1 MQDLRLV
8 GVHDD
13 GEHLLLNGTGGE
25 MFRLPID
32 EALRLAASRSPAKGA
47 AAASPVAMS
56 PRDIQARIRSG
67 ATAAEVSELSGIPLA
82 KVQRYEGPVLA
93 ERDYVA
99 RQARKIEVASPAPG
113 HDVYRSAF
121 GDNPA
126 TLGDMVAHRL
136 NAHGIES
143 SSVEWD
149 SWRRPDGTW
158 TVVARFQTNPGG
170 HASIGEEPPAMW
182 TFSPAR
188 KSLQNANRW
197 AQQLS
202 ELEPLD
208 GPVPARRL
216 TAVSD
221 RPFDFET
228 DAEAA
233 AARTATGQPGK
244 DSDGLLDMLRSRRG
258 QRLGT
263 DEDGDD
269 ALALLLTNGVPAAHP
284 RPAEVVAESGED
296 ESVTAVEGSS
306 EASDEP
312 KAPAAKGDS
321 FTRKREGRASMLSRL
336 SLAPRHTEHDDRL
349 KLHGGVSTETREIT
363 IVASPRRPVTNSPV
377 TGRPATEGMVPAS
390 NEESR
395 TGSGSATADADA
407 GPDAGTAAHGRAA
420 QGTAAHGTAAPGLA
434 GDTATGDALA
444 ADALAADT
452 AEGDAAASTE
462 SGPAREAVSVGQ
474 SGWNRDATANAGL
487 DELLGGGGPGR
498 SRHDAPAGPRNDSDA
513 EPPERQPSKP
523 KRSSVPSWDEIVFG
537 ARGD

>member
-13 GEHLLLNGTGGE
+13 GGHLLFSGTGGE

-32 EALRLAASRSPAKGA
+32 EALRLAASRSPARVA
-47 AAASPVAMS
+47 APMTPVALS

-99 RQARKIEVASPAPG
+99 QQARKIEVASPAPG

-126 TLGDMVAHRL
+126 TLGDMVGHRL
-136 NAHGIES
+136 TAHGIDS
-143 SSVEWD
+143 STVEWD

-158 TVVARFQTNPGG
+158 TVVARFEPKPGG

-182 TFSPAR
+182 TFSPTR

-216 TAVSD
+216 SAVSD

-233 AARTATGQPGK
+233 AARTASGKPGK

-258 QRLGT
+258 QRLGV

-269 ALALLLTNGVPAAHP
+269 ALAVLLTNGVPAAHP
-284 RPAEVVAESGED
+284 RPSEVVADPEPEPEPEETGSG
-296 ESVTAVEGSS
+296 T
-306 EASDEP
+306 P
-312 KAPAAKGDS
+312 KADAPAAKGDS
-321 FTRKREGRASMLSRL
+321 FTRKRDGRAAMLSRL
-336 SLAPRHTEHDDRL
+336 SLAPRQNGKEDDRL
-349 KLHGGVSTETREIT
+349 SLHDGVSTETREIT
-363 IVASPRRPVTNSPV
+363 IVASPLRPVETPEEASGTA
-377 TGRPATEGMVPAS
+377 TGSVPAV
-390 NEESR
+390 
-395 TGSGSATADADA
+395 TDA
-407 GPDAGTAAHGRAA
+407 GPHREA
-420 QGTAAHGTAAPGLA
+420 
-434 GDTATGDALA
+434 ATGPESAP
-444 ADALAADT
+444 T
-452 AEGDAAASTE
+452 RESTP
-462 SGPAREAVSVGQ
+462 GRQ
-474 SGWNRDATANAGL
+474 SGWDRESSPNVGL
-487 DELLGGGGPGR
+487 DELLGGGSPRR
-498 SRHDAPAGPRNDSDA
+498 SRDDALAGARNDTRSDREA
-513 EPPERQPSKP
+513 EQPERQPAKP

>member
-13 GEHLLLNGTGGE
+13 GGHLLLSGTGGE
-25 MFRLPID
+25 MFQLPID
-32 EALRLAASRSPAKGA
+32 EALRLAASRSPARGA
-47 AAASPVAMS
+47 ATAAPVAMS

-67 ATAAEVSELSGIPLA
+67 ATAAEVSDLSGIPLA

-93 ERDYVA
+93 EREYVA
-99 RQARKIEVASPAPG
+99 HQARKVEVASPAPG

-136 NAHGIES
+136 TAHGIES
-143 SSVEWD
+143 STVEWD

-158 TVVARFQTNPGG
+158 TVVARFEAKPGG

-216 TAVSD
+216 SAVSD

-233 AARTATGQPGK
+233 AARTASGQSGK
-244 DSDGLLDMLRSRRG
+244 DADGLLDMLRSRRG
-258 QRLGT
+258 QRLGV

-269 ALALLLTNGVPAAHP
+269 ALAMLLTNGVPAAHP
-284 RPAEVVAESGED
+284 RPSEVVAEPEAEEPGTGAHSGE
-296 ESVTAVEGSS
+296 
-306 EASDEP
+306 EAD
-312 KAPAAKGDS
+312 APAAKGDS
-321 FTRKREGRASMLSRL
+321 FTRKRDGRVSMLSRL
-336 SLAPRHTEHDDRL
+336 SLAPRHSEDGDDRL
-349 KLHGGVSTETREIT
+349 KLHDGVSTETREIT
-363 IVASPRRPVTNSPV
+363 IVASPLRPVTDPDGAAAAESV
-377 TGRPATEGMVPAS
+377 TVPA
-390 NEESR
+390 
-395 TGSGSATADADA
+395 A
-407 GPDAGTAAHGRAA
+407 PDASPHPEAVTAPESTPVR
-420 QGTAAHGTAAPGLA
+420 
-434 GDTATGDALA
+434 
-444 ADALAADT
+444 
-452 AEGDAAASTE
+452 DAA
-462 SGPAREAVSVGQ
+462 SGRQ
-474 SGWNRDATANAGL
+474 SGWNRESAPTVGL
-487 DELLGGGGPGR
+487 DELLGGGSPRR
-498 SRHDAPAGPRNDSDA
+498 SRDDAPAGTRNETGGDR
-513 EPPERQPSKP
+513 EVEQPERQPSKP